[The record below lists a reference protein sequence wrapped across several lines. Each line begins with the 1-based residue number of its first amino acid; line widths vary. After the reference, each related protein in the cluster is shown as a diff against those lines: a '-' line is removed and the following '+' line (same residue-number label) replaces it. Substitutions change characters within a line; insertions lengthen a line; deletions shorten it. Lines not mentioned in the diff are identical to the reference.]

1 MSLKTLSQLP
11 SKVPPILIDAALATL
26 LGVVG
31 AAQLVSRRTPFGL
44 EDGRFRGIRIPGIGP
59 GPDGSPIT
67 APLPPPEGFPEV
79 PTILIRGALPGSPP
93 GSEIDLLTYLL
104 VGFCAASLLL
114 RRHYPLASL
123 AGVTLFGA
131 LFLAHGLPPFSVQLI
146 VLVAI
151 YTTVADSRLTR
162 LQAIAVS
169 LGAGAILG
177 AAIIYSDLPRQNA
190 NWAMDA
196 AWILAAIFL
205 GDSVRS
211 RRAYEL
217 EAERTRDEEHRRRL
231 SDERVRIARELHDVV
246 GHNIS
251 LITVQAG
258 AGEHVLYKD
267 QAQAREAFANIR
279 NASHETMQELRSMVG
294 VLRDAS
300 PNGAPQT
307 VPTQGLDALDSLIKA
322 VTDAGQEVELSVR
335 GRRHALPGVVDLSAY
350 RILQEAL
357 TNAVRHAPH
366 SRVQVNVNY
375 TTDGVSL
382 EVTNGRGDEP
392 PTRDTGGGLGLV
404 GMRERVQAIG
414 GKLEAGPST
423 DGGFTVKAVLPA
435 QTAG

>member
-1 MSLKTLSQLP
+1 MSLKTLSDLANRIP
-11 SKVPPILIDAALATL
+11 AIAIDAALAAV

-31 AAQLVSRRTPFGL
+31 AAQLVSRRTPFSID
-44 EDGRFRGIRIPGIGP
+44 DGPFRMRPP
-59 GPDGSPIT
+59 PDG
-67 APLPPPEGFPEV
+67 LPPGNVVIV
-79 PTILIRGALPGSPP
+79 PAPGGGQPAPGDAGGPIVAIRGGGRPPFPDVDLTTYILLAL
-93 GSEIDLLTYLL
+93 
-104 VGFCAASLLL
+104 CAGSLLF
-114 RRHYPLASL
+114 RRRYPLLSL

-131 LFLAHGLPPFSVQLI
+131 LFLARGLPPFSVQLI
-146 VLVAI
+146 MLVAV
-151 YTTVADSRLTR
+151 YSTVADSRLTR
-162 LQAIAVS
+162 LQAITVAVA
-169 LGAGAILG
+169 AGGVLAL
-177 AAIIYSDLPRQNA
+177 AMIYAGGTRSNA

-196 AWILAAIFL
+196 AWLLAAIFL

-258 AGEHVLYKD
+258 AGEHVLYRD
-267 QAQAREAFANIR
+267 ATQAQEAFANIR

-294 VLRDAS
+294 VLREAS
-300 PNGAPQT
+300 TGQPETAPA
-307 VPTQGLDALDSLIKA
+307 QGLAALDTLVKA
-322 VTDAGQEVELSVR
+322 VTDAGQEVELSVS

-366 SRVQVNVNY
+366 SRVHVAVDY
-375 TTDGVSL
+375 TADGVSL

-392 PTRDTGGGLGLV
+392 VSRDTGGGHGLI

-414 GKLEAGPST
+414 GKLEAGPRA
-423 DGGFTVKAVLPA
+423 DGGFTVKALLPA
-435 QTAG
+435 QE

>member
-1 MSLKTLSQLP
+1 MSLKTLSQLANR
-11 SKVPPILIDAALATL
+11 VPPIVIDAALATL

-31 AAQLVSRRTPFGL
+31 AAQVASQRTPFNIESRSFRPPLGL
-44 EDGRFRGIRIPGIGP
+44 PDGPGFPPGGP
-59 GPDGSPIT
+59 GPGGPGPNGIGGGGG
-67 APLPPPEGFPEV
+67 PVPFPDD
-79 PTILIRGALPGSPP
+79 T
-93 GSEIDLLTYLL
+93 LTYVLL
-104 VGFCAASLLL
+104 ALCAASLLF
-114 RRHYPLASL
+114 RRRYPLATL

-131 LFLAHGLPPFSVQLI
+131 LYLSRGLPPFSVQLI
-146 VLVAI
+146 MLVAI
-151 YTTVADSRLTR
+151 YSTVADSSLTR
-162 LQAIAVS
+162 IQAIALA
-169 LGAGAILG
+169 LGSGAVLAGAIV
-177 AAIIYSDLPRQNA
+177 YSEVPRQDA

-196 AWILAAIFL
+196 AWVLAAIFL

-267 QAQAREAFANIR
+267 ASQAQEAFANIR
-279 NASHETMQELRSMVG
+279 HASHETMQELRSMVG
-294 VLRDAS
+294 VLRDA
-300 PNGAPQT
+300 PGGAPQT
-307 VPTQGLDALDSLIKA
+307 APTQGLDALDSLIKA
-322 VTDAGQEVELSVR
+322 LTDAGQEVELAVS

-366 SRVQVNVNY
+366 SRVHVNVDY
-375 TTDGVSL
+375 TNDGVSL
-382 EVTNGRGDEP
+382 EVSNGRGDEP
-392 PTRDTGGGLGLV
+392 PARDTGGGLGLV

-414 GKLEAGPST
+414 GKLEAGPRS
-423 DGGFTVKAVLPA
+423 DGGFTVKAMLPA

>member
-1 MSLKTLSQLP
+1 MSLKTLSQLAD
-11 SKVPPILIDAALATL
+11 KVPPIIIDAALAAF

-31 AAQLVSRRTPFGL
+31 AAQVASQRTPFNI
-44 EDGRFRGIRIPGIGP
+44 ENRPFRAPPGFPGGPPLPGGGP
-59 GPDGSPIT
+59 GPGGGLGPNIGGPI
-67 APLPPPEGFPEV
+67 PFPAD
-79 PTILIRGALPGSPP
+79 T
-93 GSEIDLLTYLL
+93 LTYVLL
-104 VGFCAASLLL
+104 ALCAASLLF
-114 RRHYPLASL
+114 RRRFPLATL

-131 LFLAHGLPPFSVQLI
+131 LYISRGLPAFSVQLI
-146 VLVAI
+146 MLVAI
-151 YTTVADSRLTR
+151 YSTVADSHLTR
-162 LQAIAVS
+162 IQAIAVALVS
-169 LGAGAILG
+169 GAVLAGAIV
-177 AAIIYSDLPRQNA
+177 YSDLPRQNA

-196 AWILAAIFL
+196 AWLLAAIFL

-267 QAQAREAFANIR
+267 AAQAKDAFANIR
-279 NASHETMQELRSMVG
+279 HASHETMQELRSMVG
-294 VLRDAS
+294 VLRDTAS
-300 PNGAPQT
+300 GAPQT
-307 VPTQGLDALDSLIKA
+307 APTQGLDALGSLIKA
-322 VTDAGQEVELSVR
+322 VTDAGQEVDLSIR
-335 GRRHALPGVVDLSAY
+335 GSPHVLPGVVDLSAY

-366 SRVQVNVNY
+366 SHVHVEVAY
-375 TTDGVSL
+375 TADGVSL
-382 EVTNGRGDEP
+382 EVSNGRGDEP
-392 PTRDTGGGLGLV
+392 PPREPGGGLGLV

-435 QTAG
+435 QIAG